1 MEESLLYWYIDNFN
15 NVEFRQTY
23 GLTELGILKIKNE
36 SPVCIS
42 LLGEILSI
50 K

>member
-36 SPVCIS
+36 SRSYI
-42 LLGEILSI
+42 LLGNLV